1 MLTSFLFLIF
11 TCLAYVVVNCSMQHG
26 FIDSL
31 NKGVKF
37 LKNRRTASAG
47 EHNRVIYY
55 SQLS

>member
-37 LKNRRTASAG
+37 LKKPSYCVGGRA
-47 EHNRVIYY
+47 
-55 SQLS
+55 